1 MNTTSR
7 TISRGLLAG
16 GAISCLMVLATA
28 CATASDTSNSSG
40 TTTLPAGGGA
50 SATAGS
56 STAAAAATTAPP
68 AQATT
73 AAAAGGPAG
82 CATRDL
88 SAKTTNGQ
96 GTAGSIYV
104 NIDFTNISNT
114 TCTVYGYPGVS
125 LAGGTPVAQIGL
137 AATRSTAAS
146 PQLVTLAPGAVGNA
160 LLQVVDAGNFPPAN
174 CSPTNATYLQIY
186 PPNQTTPMYVA
197 FSSQACAKPEQ
208 ILTIGVIQPGVGG

>member
-1 MNTTSR
+1 MDTTSR

-16 GAISCLMVLATA
+16 GALSCLMVLAAA
-28 CATASDTSNSSG
+28 CATASGTSNSTG
-40 TTTLPAGGGA
+40 TASLPAGGGA
-50 SATAGS
+50 TGSAVS
-56 STAAAAATTAPP
+56 STTAASQTQAATMP
-68 AQATT
+68 ATT

-114 TCTVYGYPGVS
+114 TCTVYGYPGVA
-125 LAGGTPVAQIGL
+125 LAGGTPVTQIGL
-137 AATRSTAAS
+137 AATRSTTAS

-160 LLQVVDAGNFPPAN
+160 LLQVVDAGNFPPAS
-174 CSPTNATYLQIY
+174 CDPTNATYLQIY

-197 FSSQACAKPEQ
+197 FTSQGCAKPEQ
-208 ILTIGVIQPGVGG
+208 VLTIGVIQPGTGG